1 MIDINRLQTLA
12 AGFGIELSNEA
23 AEKMDIYAALLA
35 EWNQK
40 MNLTAIKEPEEVM
53 VKHFLDSLTVATVLP
68 KGPFKLIDVGTG
80 AGFPG
85 VPLAILR
92 PDIELTLLDSL
103 NKRLVFLETVC
114 RETGVTANRVH
125 ARAEEFGKKAEF
137 AGQFDVA
144 TARAVAAMEKL
155 AGYLLP
161 FVKKGG
167 KAIAMKGPDGSAET
181 ETAAKTIAKFGGKW
195 VDTVTF
201 TLPKLPR
208 DGDRPPE
215 RQLIVLEKI
224 K

>member
-1 MIDINRLQTLA
+1 MIDTKRLQQLA
-12 AGFGIELSNEA
+12 ADFGVPLTEETAN
-23 AEKMDIYAALLA
+23 KMDIYAALLA

-40 MNLTAIKEPEEVM
+40 MNLTAIKEPEEVL

-68 KGPFKLIDVGTG
+68 KGPFKMIDVGTG

-114 RETGVTANRVH
+114 RETGVKAERIH
-125 ARAEEFGKKAEF
+125 ARAEEAGKQAAFK
-137 AGQFDVA
+137 GQFDIA

-161 FVKKGG
+161 FVKRGG
-167 KAIAMKGPDGSAET
+167 KAIAMKGPDGTAET
-181 ETAAKTIAKFGGKW
+181 EAAAKTIAKHGGRW

-201 TLPKLPR
+201 TLPRLPR

-215 RQLIVLEKI
+215 RQLIVLEKR
-224 K
+224 

>member
-1 MIDINRLQTLA
+1 MIDTGRLQTLA
-12 AGFGIELSNEA
+12 AQFEIELSNEA
-23 AEKMDIYAALLA
+23 AEKMDIYAALLH

-68 KGPFKLIDVGTG
+68 NGPFKLIDVGTG

-92 PDIELTLLDSL
+92 PDMELTLLDSL

-114 RETGVTANRVH
+114 RETGVTARRVH

-167 KAIAMKGPDGSAET
+167 KAIAMKGPDGATET

-201 TLPKLPR
+201 TLPRLPR

-215 RQLIVLEKI
+215 RQLIVIEKI